1 MHQPGVNLVVS
12 RLQVRCS
19 SHYTTEPHVILHV
32 LVNFVSRS
40 RDEREQRK
48 CRLAAVQ
55 EKRQCLETEVKELAA
70 QSRRHA
76 SDLNAIRATLK
87 HLIEQRD
94 TLIGYCVFTDKSVL
108 WFCLRSES
116 LRNLILAFK

>member
-1 MHQPGVNLVVS
+1 MYSNFMYVS
-12 RLQVRCS
+12 VMLM
-19 SHYTTEPHVILHV
+19 I
-32 LVNFVSRS
+32 RS
-40 RDEREQRK
+40 QEEREQRR

-76 SDLNAIRATLK
+76 SDLNAIRAKLK

-94 TLIGYCVFTDKSVL
+94 TIIGYCI
-108 WFCLRSES
+108 FCRMCWIFLDAWGDVATFDNS
-116 LRNLILAFK
+116 IVKF